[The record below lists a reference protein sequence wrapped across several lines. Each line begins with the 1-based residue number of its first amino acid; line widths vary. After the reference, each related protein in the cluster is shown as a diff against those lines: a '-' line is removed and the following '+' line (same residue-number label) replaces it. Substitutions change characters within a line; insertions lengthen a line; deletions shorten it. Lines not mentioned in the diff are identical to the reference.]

1 MLFATP
7 FVATINDSTK
17 NLDLLNTDDFLSKPG
32 NVIVLRL
39 TESPFL
45 SEEDQARTPAG
56 NATRLTLPL
65 ADGGADPTPFQ
76 RMRLW
81 AVSDVADFLQRRDL
95 CAAARVLQQNDCNGK
110 DFCSITGKELV
121 DVFRMTPFLAEKVL
135 QARQEYCGQSM

>member
-1 MLFATP
+1 M
-7 FVATINDSTK
+7 
-17 NLDLLNTDDFLSKPG
+17 
-32 NVIVLRL
+32 
-39 TESPFL
+39 
-45 SEEDQARTPAG
+45 PAG